1 MEYYDPLKNNKVNLY
16 EFGKISRKYCKGKKL
31 GAEQCILY
39 TTFLLSITVLVNLF
53 LIITPPRSL
62 FKTFFS

>member
-1 MEYYDPLKNNKVNLY
+1 MEYYDPLKNNKVNMY
-16 EFGKISRKYCKGKKL
+16 EFGKISRKYCKGKK
-31 GAEQCILY
+31 ARCRTMYIVY
-39 TTFLLSITVLVNLF
+39 YFLSITVLVNLF